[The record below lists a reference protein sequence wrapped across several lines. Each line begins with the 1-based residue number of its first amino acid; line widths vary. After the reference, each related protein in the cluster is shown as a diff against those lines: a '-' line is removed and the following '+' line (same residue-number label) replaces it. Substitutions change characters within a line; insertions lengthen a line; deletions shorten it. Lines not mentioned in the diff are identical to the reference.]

1 MNHLSIPSPH
11 SDNEDGDGNSNPLYG
26 STLTLGASS
35 PGAGASTANLL
46 KIDLE
51 KKIDRHTGEERE
63 TWDNRV
69 QFILSLAGFA
79 VGLGNVWR
87 FPYLTQKNG
96 GGAFLIPYA
105 IMLFVEGIPIFYLEL
120 AIGQRLRKGAIGC
133 WNQVSPYLGGLGIA
147 AAVVSFNVALY
158 YNTIMA
164 WCMYYM
170 VESFQN
176 PLPWSSCP
184 VEWVGNVSKVN
195 RECEMVSLN

>member
-96 GGAFLIPYA
+96 GG
-105 IMLFVEGIPIFYLEL
+105 
-120 AIGQRLRKGAIGC
+120 K
-133 WNQVSPYLGGLGIA
+133 
-147 AAVVSFNVALY
+147 
-158 YNTIMA
+158 
-164 WCMYYM
+164 
-170 VESFQN
+170 
-176 PLPWSSCP
+176 
-184 VEWVGNVSKVN
+184 
-195 RECEMVSLN
+195 